1 MKKKEERIYG
11 IIVCIVLIVCFI
23 YKTSIVND
31 VKKVSA
37 NISDNTTTTTTKRVI
52 VDGMLEVHILDVG
65 QADSILITTGDSN
78 MLIDAGNNED
88 GKRIVSYIKSLNI
101 DSFDYVVG
109 THPHEDHIGGM
120 DDVIKEFNINNYMM
134 PEKLST
140 SKTFED
146 VLDALL
152 EKNLSY
158 TVPKINSEYTL
169 GDAIIKIIYIGDDSN
184 NANDSSIVI
193 KLIYGENSFL
203 FMADASTSVEKK
215 ILNSDIQSDVLKLGH
230 HGSEYSTSD
239 VFLQK
244 VNPKYA
250 AVSVGKNNIYDHP
263 KKVTLDKLNSK
274 NIKVYRTDLD
284 GTIIFK
290 TDGKTIDVKTI
301 NTDTNG

>member
-88 GKRIVSYIKSLNI
+88 GKKIVSYIKSLNI

>member
-11 IIVCIVLIVCFI
+11 IIVCIILIVCFI

-88 GKRIVSYIKSLNI
+88 GKKIVSYIKSLNI

-140 SKTFED
+140 SNTFED

-230 HGSEYSTSD
+230 RRYEYSTSD
-239 VFLQK
+239 VFLQQ

-250 AVSVGKNNIYDHP
+250 AISVGKNNIYDHP